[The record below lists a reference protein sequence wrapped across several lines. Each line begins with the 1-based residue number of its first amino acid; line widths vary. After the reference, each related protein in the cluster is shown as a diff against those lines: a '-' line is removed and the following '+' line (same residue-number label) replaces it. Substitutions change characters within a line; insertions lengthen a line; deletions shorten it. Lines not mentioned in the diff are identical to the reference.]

1 MKSII
6 TTRTTACQL
15 PTYHCF
21 IFTWFPVSKSFQG
34 KKSTEKVEGEIRRKE
49 EKLWAQNSFFWWEI
63 KYVACVRSES
73 FTFLIA
79 RLFITGTH
87 VPPTETLH
95 TVQQCRW
102 YYCGLSALNK
112 FHINPNQSLNM
123 IILSEYMWEHNHLK
137 YCPRNKTKQSRLTLV
152 LGILNV
158 FRFVLFGIFVSWHS
172 CENWKCISGRW

>member
-21 IFTWFPVSKSFQG
+21 IFTWFPVLKSFRG

-123 IILSEYMWEHNHLK
+123 IILSEYMMNTCDNTITENIAHGI
-137 YCPRNKTKQSRLTLV
+137 KQNTCLTFV
-152 LGILNV
+152 LGMMCSWKMVL
-158 FRFVLFGIFVSWHS
+158 FVLWHF
-172 CENWKCISGRW
+172 CFLWKFTE